1 MLPHL
6 LGQLVRSAIDQGRI
20 GTPVAARCL
29 VSGEADRPLPQ
40 TAAIIADLVCSCL
53 QAEPAQLWAR
63 GGESLGHL
71 SVQIHCRTGQMLLVA
86 AGAPGRQRP
95 LTELVLLGNRG
106 MLHWEGSEA
115 DELLANHESDAVV
128 TPRAERLA
136 RAINVALGSGEPVD
150 VEQPQARGLC
160 ALPTQPAP
168 RAHPRPRIAPS
179 AAPLGV
185 LLINGNQSHQENY
198 ARSFAADPRCRLI
211 GLTDEPGLS
220 ARRQQLNA
228 ELAAEL
234 NIPLLGEMD
243 AAIER
248 DDVQIICICA
258 APERRA
264 RIIERCA
271 RTGKHLYLDKP
282 LAAGVEESDAIVAAL
297 RDAPIVQQMFSL
309 VHTSLSQRV
318 RRVVESGAI
327 GELLAVHCDAFFAK
341 GPGGTAQL
349 GAPRRETARPTQF
362 EQIEA
367 KRELHNVGV
376 YALVLIRWLLGRDTR
391 RIVAHT
397 GNFFFAE
404 HQRLDMEDY
413 AQATLE
419 LDGGVLATVATG
431 RVGWRLHPSG
441 GMNRVL
447 LVGTRG
453 TVAVDAH
460 LPRLDVWADEEP
472 WPMPSRHPE
481 DPMGFWTSTCTAS
494 GAVPKRSWLTP
505 PEPTDDI
512 RYFVDCVVEGRPSDV
527 PVEIAAHVME
537 VLIAAYESAA
547 SQKAVTL
554 PIARQPA

>member
-1 MLPHL
+1 MLPIS
-6 LGQLVRSAIDQGRI
+6 LGQLVTSAVEQGRV
-20 GTPVAARCL
+20 GTPVAARCF
-29 VSGEADRPLPQ
+29 VSADAERPLTL
-40 TAAIIADLVCSCL
+40 TASSIGDLVCSCL

-71 SVQIHCRTGQMLLVA
+71 SVQILCRTGQMLLVA
-86 AGAPGRQRP
+86 VGTPGRRRP

-115 DELLANHESDAVV
+115 DDLLALNEPAAALS
-128 TPRAERLA
+128 PRGEQLSRV
-136 RAINVALGSGEPVD
+136 INMALTSGEPVD
-150 VEQPQARGLC
+150 VDRPQAQGAV
-160 ALPTQPAP
+160 ALQSPPTM
-168 RAHPRPRIAPS
+168 RPHHRSRIVPS
-179 AAPLGV
+179 VAPLGV

-198 ARSFAADPRCRLI
+198 ARSFAVDPRCRLI

-234 NIPLLGEMD
+234 NIPLLGDLD
-243 AAIER
+243 AAIKR

-264 RIIERCA
+264 KLIERCA

-282 LAAGVEESDAIVAAL
+282 LAAGVEESDAIAAAL
-297 RDAPIVQQMFSL
+297 RDAPVVHHMFSL
-309 VHTSLSQRV
+309 VHTLLASRV

-327 GELLAVHCDAFFAK
+327 GELLALHCDAFFAK

-376 YALVLIRWLLGRDTR
+376 YALVLIRWLLGREMR

-413 AQATLE
+413 AQLTVE

-447 LVGTRG
+447 LVGTKG
-453 TVAVDAH
+453 TVAVDSH
-460 LPRLDVWADEEP
+460 LPRLDVWTDEEP
-472 WPMPSRHPE
+472 WRMPSRHPE
-481 DPMGFWTSTCTAS
+481 DPMGFWTSTCNAS
-494 GAVPKRSWLTP
+494 GALPKRSWLTP

-512 RYFVDCVVEGRPSDV
+512 RYFVDCIVAGRSSDV

-554 PIARQPA
+554 PIARQLA